1 MPLNIKLEN
10 FEGPFDLLLHLI
22 KKNKMDIYDIRIHDI
37 TAQYLE
43 YIRAMEEM
51 DLEVTSEFIVI
62 AATLIEIKSRLLL
75 PKSPGAE
82 NAEDSET
89 EAAETLLSKL
99 AEYKR
104 FKTASEYL
112 YGRLEGTGAMY
123 SKKAEIIEAKKKEVN
138 PEDYL
143 SKVTMTDLFNLY
155 FNVISL
161 QDDKMN
167 QNSTFKK
174 EIPIEKYKV
183 EEKMEHIL
191 SEIGMQKRMK
201 FSFFINDCS
210 SKNEAVT
217 VFLALLE
224 LIKLR
229 NLKVFQESSFSDIYI
244 QEEIQDERS

>member
-1 MPLNIKLEN
+1 
-10 FEGPFDLLLHLI
+10 
-22 KKNKMDIYDIRIHDI
+22 
-37 TAQYLE
+37 
-43 YIRAMEEM
+43 M

-75 PKSPGAE
+75 PKSSGEE
-82 NAEDSET
+82 NAEDSEAET
-89 EAAETLLSKL
+89 AETLLIKL

-112 YGRLEGTGAMY
+112 NGRFDGTGAMY
-123 SKKAEIIEAKKKEVN
+123 SKKAEIIEVKKKEVN

-143 SKVTMTDLFNLY
+143 SKLTMTDLFNLY

-183 EEKMEHIL
+183 EEKMEKIL
-191 SEIGMQKRMK
+191 REISIQKRMR
-201 FSFFINDCS
+201 FAFFISECS